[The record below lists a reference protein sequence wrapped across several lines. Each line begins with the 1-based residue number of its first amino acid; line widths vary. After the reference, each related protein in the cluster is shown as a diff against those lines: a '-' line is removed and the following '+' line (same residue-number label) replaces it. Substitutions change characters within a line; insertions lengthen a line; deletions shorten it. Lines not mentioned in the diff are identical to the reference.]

1 MLSRSFQ
8 QLFPGPE
15 NISGPTVRIRSPG
28 WAKEAS
34 VSVTFS
40 RLEQ

>member
-1 MLSRSFQ
+1 MISRSFQ

-15 NISGPTVRIRSPG
+15 NVSGPHRQDQSPG